1 MAALV
6 VRSLIRSRLTVSRSF
21 AANIDGREEGSADL
35 GLLRVPKAGFHRDLN
50 GGSDMVGK
58 NIWANVNRCERE
70 QQRTRTR
77 TRTAKSSSEVL
88 KRRLTRF
95 VARLAISVEATAN
108 ANFVGRAEKGE
119 WGEWGA
125 WSVLS
130 SRIWERNKEGKCG
143 NGLKRKFRLGIYC
156 YHV

>member
-35 GLLRVPKAGFHRDLN
+35 GLLRMPKAGFHRDLN

-70 QQRTRTR
+70 QQRTRT
-77 TRTAKSSSEVL
+77 TTANANNNSEREREL
-88 KRRLTRF
+88 QLTT
-95 VARLAISVEATAN
+95 ANAN
-108 ANFVGRAEKGE
+108 ANFVGRAEKGV
-119 WGEWGA
+119 WGKWGA

-130 SRIWERNKEGKCG
+130 SRICEAEQRGK
-143 NGLKRKFRLGIYC
+143 
-156 YHV
+156 VW

>member
-6 VRSLIRSRLTVSRSF
+6 VRFLIRSRLTVSWSF

-58 NIWANVNRCERE
+58 NIWANANRCERE
-70 QQRTRTR
+70 QQRTRT
-77 TRTAKSSSEVL
+77 TTAN
-88 KRRLTRF
+88 
-95 VARLAISVEATAN
+95 ANAN

-119 WGEWGA
+119 WGEWGV

-130 SRIWERNKEGKCG
+130 T
-143 NGLKRKFRLGIYC
+143 L
-156 YHV
+156 

>member
-70 QQRTRTR
+70 QQRTRTTPANANNNSERERELQQR
-77 TRTAKSSSEVL
+77 TRTRTTTYNSEREREFRWSRR
-88 KRRLTRF
+88 KRG
-95 VARLAISVEATAN
+95 
-108 ANFVGRAEKGE
+108 VGEVGSMV
-119 WGEWGA
+119 GA
-125 WSVLS
+125 
-130 SRIWERNKEGKCG
+130 
-143 NGLKRKFRLGIYC
+143 
-156 YHV
+156 